1 MRLRTRLT
9 LGAIVVSLIA
19 VGLWLKTH
27 APLPSKTAREAIGEL
42 QIIRTSEGSLTYRK
56 SSTGP
61 CVILFPSAGR
71 EASDFN
77 ELNKTLNSKGY
88 KTLSI
93 DPGGIGD
100 SGIGLSETSYSAA
113 FTIHAANAYDCNYE
127 QPTVLIGHA
136 YGNKVV
142 RYNAFESQSLGGFDV
157 SYLDR
162 PTGNA
167 NIKAVILLAAGGQV
181 PMEPKA
187 EQSLRDIFDPLKSH
201 KSRMKDVRYAFFAE
215 GNDIPDHW
223 TRGWHT
229 QTAIAQGKAGV
240 TRWEDDGWHCA
251 GGAPMLIVQPMQDR
265 IAPPAN
271 AYALRDKCP
280 QEVEIVEVQ
289 NAGHALLPEQ
299 PKVVADAVLAFL
311 AKHHPVN

>member
-1 MRLRTRLT
+1 M
-9 LGAIVVSLIA
+9 IVA
-19 VGLWLKTH
+19 GLFLAAH
-27 APLPSKTAREAIGEL
+27 VPFPNDPARESIGEL
-42 QIIRTSEGSLTYRK
+42 KVIETSEGLLTYRK
-56 SSTGP
+56 SGFGP

-113 FTIHAANAYDCNYE
+113 FTIHAANAYDCDYE

-136 YGNKVV
+136 YGNRVV

-181 PMEPKA
+181 NMEPEA
-187 EQSLRDIFDPLKSH
+187 EQSLRNIFNPMKSH
-201 KSRMKDVRYAFFAE
+201 KSRMKDVSYAFFAE
-215 GNDIPDHW
+215 GNDIPNHW

-229 QTAIAQGKAGV
+229 KTAIAQGKAVV
-240 TRWEDDGWHCA
+240 TRWEDTSWHCA
-251 GGAPMLIVQPMQDR
+251 GGVPMLIIQPMQDR
-265 IAPPAN
+265 IAPIEN
-271 AYALRDKCP
+271 AYTLRDKCP
-280 QEVEIVEVQ
+280 QEVEIVEIQ

-299 PKVVADAVLAFL
+299 PDAVAEAVLAFL
-311 AKHHPVN
+311 AKHHPAK